1 VTYNDPAIIGM
12 AAIDDATISVLAL
25 NTSLGIGCPIS
36 WSIFDLMV
44 LFADLIYKNEKA
56 RGVGFELLPVFCGLV
71 VVA

>member
-1 VTYNDPAIIGM
+1 VTYNNPPIIVM

-44 LFADLIYKNEKA
+44 LLCRDLICKKRRRRESDSNSA
-56 RGVGFELLPVFCGLV
+56 VFCGLV
-71 VVA
+71 V